1 MFKQKTPTSGPG
13 STLSDFVYSKI
24 CTLLIEG
31 ETIHMISLQ
40 TGISDYTIKGIKRR
54 IADQIPDWKKNTT
67 GRMERLITELLDSLS
82 DDLKN
87 NRLSPDRKAIAI
99 GILTDKRE
107 KLGEGVRVDLTHKV
121 STKSSQTFS
130 IKLNEWMESIGVA
143 SSSR

>member
-1 MFKQKTPTSGPG
+1 MLKKAPPSSGPG
-13 STLSDFVYSKI
+13 SSLTSNSYSEI
-24 CTLLIEG
+24 CRLLIEG
-31 ETIHMISLQ
+31 NTIHKIQTQ
-40 TGISDYTIKGIKRR
+40 TGISDYTIKGIKSR

>member
-1 MFKQKTPTSGPG
+1 MLKQKTPISGPG

-24 CTLLIEG
+24 CALLIEG
-31 ETIHMISLQ
+31 ETIHMISVQ
-40 TGISDYTIKGIKRR
+40 TGISDYTIKGIKSR

-107 KLGEGVRVDLTHKV
+107 KLGEGVRLDLTHKV
-121 STKSSQTFS
+121 SNEASQTFS